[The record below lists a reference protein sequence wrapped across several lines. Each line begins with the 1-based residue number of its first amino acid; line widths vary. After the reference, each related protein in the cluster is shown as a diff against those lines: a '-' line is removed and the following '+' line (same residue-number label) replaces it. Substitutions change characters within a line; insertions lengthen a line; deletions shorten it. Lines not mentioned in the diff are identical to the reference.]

1 MQGEIL
7 RGSETDLRILSDVQW
22 FWVLVIHTFGEA
34 TRRDIL
40 HTPNNTGR
48 EDTNERPLCCAFI
61 LLKKTKNIIYVFIY
75 LNLQ

>member
-48 EDTNERPLCCAFI
+48 EVTNERPLSFQDNKEMCTVGYDLFDEP
-61 LLKKTKNIIYVFIY
+61 K
-75 LNLQ
+75 